1 MARLAEIL
9 DRKGD
14 SVVCIP
20 TSSTVYEAVQKM
32 VQFGVGSILVMDV
45 ARIAGIF
52 TERDYLRRVVLPGLP
67 PQTPVGQVTTT
78 ELVIVGPGDS
88 VLECMAVM
96 TQRRIRHVPVL
107 DGERLCGLVSIGDLV
122 KHASAE
128 QEVEIHYLREYIAGA
143 NH

>member
-14 SVVCIP
+14 SVVSIP
-20 TSSTVYEAVQKM
+20 ATRTVYEAMQRM
-32 VQFGVGSILVMDV
+32 VEAGVGSILVMD
-45 ARIAGIF
+45 AGHIAGIF
-52 TERDYLRRVVLPGLP
+52 TERDYLRRVALPQLS

-78 ELVIVGPGDS
+78 ELVIVSPRDS

-107 DGERLCGLVSIGDLV
+107 DGERLCGIVSIGDLV

-128 QEVEIHYLREYIAGA
+128 QQVEIQYLREYISGGA
-143 NH
+143 H